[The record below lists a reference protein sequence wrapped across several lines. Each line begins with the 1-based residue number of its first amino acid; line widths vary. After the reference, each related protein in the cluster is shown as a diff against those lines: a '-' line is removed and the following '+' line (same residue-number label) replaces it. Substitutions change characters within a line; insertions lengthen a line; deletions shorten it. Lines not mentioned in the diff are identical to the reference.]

1 MSGKTLPLGK
11 AILKVTHMG
20 SSDDF
25 QVPARKHLLKL
36 SPLPL
41 FTHPTRIYIELL
53 ELTDNLFF

>member
-41 FTHPTRIYIELL
+41 FTHPTPPEFI
-53 ELTDNLFF
+53 